1 MKPTTIYTTLL
12 CLLFFNSLY
21 SQTPDNSFSTN
32 GKTVINYWSE
42 YLEISSVLHQ
52 GLMEKLL

>member
-1 MKPTTIYTTLL
+1 MPFIFQFALQH
-12 CLLFFNSLY
+12 
-21 SQTPDNSFSTN
+21 QTPDNSFGTN